1 MSDPVTPPS
10 NISATPDPAP
20 GRSDRPFPSMD
31 FNAPPG
37 EGLEVAPDDGEIP
50 VDPAPTERKKPGP
63 KPKEKPAP
71 VATEVEDE
79 PEPEPESEEPES
91 EETDVEEDYDAPVKA
106 KETEVDLDKVTET
119 VARQQAKENGR
130 KVKELSTRLTEF
142 ELEKK
147 RVEDELVEARKQI
160 DNFKSVQVDPASHPE
175 YKKIVDSIWTAVE
188 ATEDKLPL
196 NGKFELREKF
206 NGYIH
211 EFRAAKALPREERR
225 KALDNLKSQI
235 SDHMGNFDSPYDE
248 LMEDDRIKADGIIS
262 KVMDTVESQAP
273 LTLKLDELRQ
283 EIQTKAQKGQLE
295 RGVEDYTKQVGSISQ
310 VLASIEA
317 IPDDAIEADPYAPES
332 VVAKMVKGDDAQ
344 KKRFK
349 NIEKDITEAFI
360 GPRPLTQ
367 TELDAL
373 EAQGKD
379 LKQFHKERQKQSEA
393 KRTKFVAYLAQH
405 LMTRAEEKGLRKELA
420 ELKAKYEGEESELDA
435 LDKIKPRK
443 SSKVEDKTEF
453 KGPARERPLPQY
465 SF

>member
-10 NISATPDPAP
+10 NISASPDPAP

-37 EGLEVAPDDGEIP
+37 EGVEVAPDDGEIP

-71 VATEVEDE
+71 VAAEVEAEQE
-79 PEPEPESEEPES
+79 PEPEEPESEEP
-91 EETDVEEDYDAPVKA
+91 DVEEDYNALVKA

-130 KVKELSTRLTEF
+130 KVKELSTRITEF

-147 RVEDELVEARKQI
+147 RLEDELVEARKQI

-175 YKKIVDSIWTAVE
+175 YKKILDSIWTSVE

-211 EFRAAKALPREERR
+211 AFRAAKALPREERR

-295 RGVEDYTKQVGSISQ
+295 RGVEDYAKQVNSISQ
-310 VLASIEA
+310 ILASIEA
-317 IPDDAIEADPYAPES
+317 IPDDAIETDPYAPES

-349 NIEKDITEAFI
+349 KIEKDITEAFF
-360 GPRPLTQ
+360 GPQPYSQ
-367 TELDAL
+367 KELDAL

-379 LKQFHKERQKQSEA
+379 LKTFHKERLKMSEA
-393 KRTKFVAYLAQH
+393 KQRQYVAFLAQTM
-405 LMTRAEEKGLRKELA
+405 MTRAEDKIMRQELA